1 MDFYSIK
8 VSILFAL
15 SFFSTLKA
23 FEGIEK
29 KKKKKKR
36 QWLGSSHGGTVE
48 KNLTSIHAD
57 VGSIPGF
64 TQWFKDAALA

>member
-29 KKKKKKR
+29 KKKKKKKGSG
-36 QWLGSSHGGTVE
+36 LG
-48 KNLTSIHAD
+48 A
-57 VGSIPGF
+57 PM
-64 TQWFKDAALA
+64 AAQ